1 MNLDNKMVPS
11 KRAAFYTLG
20 CKTNQ
25 YDTEAMQ
32 EQFEKAGY
40 RIVDFQEESDVYV
53 VNTCTVTNLGDR
65 KSRKIVRKAHRTNP
79 QGIIAVVGCY
89 AQQAAEEVL
98 SIEGVKLAVG
108 TKNRNKIVEYVEM
121 VEATG
126 DSINAVEDI
135 MKIQEFEDTPIST
148 FSGKTRGILKIQ
160 EGCNQ
165 FCSYCIIPYARGPIR
180 SRQPVSVLEEV
191 QRLADNGFKEI
202 VLTGIHIA
210 SYGKDLQITSL
221 LELIQ
226 DIHRVDGIQRIRL
239 GSLEPNLLSKEFVSV
254 VKDMKKVCRHYHISL
269 QSGCDATLKRMHR
282 RYTTDEFREIV
293 NGLRNAIPNVAITTD
308 IMVGFPGETDE
319 EFAQTLKFVEDI
331 AFSKIHVFPYSPR
344 KGTPAASYDDQV
356 SSEVKE
362 KRSKELTALGNRLE
376 QSYMEGFIGER
387 VEVLFEEE
395 HPEWK
400 GFYEGYTNE
409 YIRVAVPED
418 SLQLEGIL
426 LPVLIK
432 EVGKHGL
439 VGVMCDQHTKE
450 EV

>member
-1 MNLDNKMVPS
+1 MSVNSVNAPS

-32 EQFEKAGY
+32 EQFEKEGY
-40 RIVDFQEESDVYV
+40 QIVDFHEESDVYV

-65 KSRKIVRKAHRTNP
+65 KSRQIIRKAHRTNP
-79 QGIIAVVGCY
+79 NGIIAVVGCY

-98 SIEGVKLAVG
+98 SIEGVRLAVG
-108 TKNRNKIVEYVEM
+108 TKNRSKIVEYVEM
-121 VEATG
+121 AAATG

-135 MKIQEFEDTPIST
+135 MKIQEFEDTPITT
-148 FSGKTRGILKIQ
+148 FSGKTRGVLKIQ

-221 LELIQ
+221 LELLQ
-226 DIHRVDGIQRIRL
+226 DIYKVDGIQRIRL

-254 VKDMKKVCRHYHISL
+254 MKDMNKVCRHYHISL

-282 RYTTDEFREIV
+282 RYTTDEYREIV
-293 NGLRNAIPNVAITTD
+293 KGLRSAIPNVAITTD

-344 KGTPAASYDDQV
+344 KGTPAASYENQV
-356 SSEVKE
+356 PSETKE
-362 KRSKELTALGNRLE
+362 KRSRELIDLGNKLE
-376 QSYMEGFIGER
+376 QSFMEGFVGKQ

-395 HPEWK
+395 HPAWE
-400 GFYEGYTNE
+400 GYYEGYTDE
-409 YIRVAVPED
+409 YVRVAVPDEGQ
-418 SLQLEGIL
+418 QLEGML
-426 LPVLIK
+426 FPVLIK
-432 EVGKHGL
+432 EVEKHGL
-439 VGVMCDQHTKE
+439 IGGIING
-450 EV
+450 